1 MKKRPVRYS
10 LLVLAVIWMALIFG
24 FSAQSATESGGLSAL
39 ITEPLTNLIIRLSG
53 EMSAEAEMA
62 LYMRVDG
69 IVRSAA
75 HFCEYTV
82 LGMLLTAVLRA
93 FGVKIGWVPWV
104 IGAAYAVTDE
114 WHQAYS
120 PGRSSDPMDVLID
133 AAGVLCGVLIYHF
146 IRKIWRRLYVHHQ

>member
-10 LLVLAVIWMALIFG
+10 LLVLAVIWMALIFC

-39 ITEPLTNLIIRLSG
+39 ITEPLTNLIVRLSG
-53 EMSAEAEMA
+53 EMSAAQEVE
-62 LYMRVDG
+62 LYLKVDG
-69 IVRSAA
+69 IVRIFA
-75 HFCEYTV
+75 HFSEYTV

-93 FGVKIGWVPWV
+93 FGVKIGWVPWL
-104 IGAAYAVTDE
+104 IGTAYAVTDE

-120 PGRSSDPMDVLID
+120 PGRASDPMDVLID